1 MSEKENKG
9 IGDIGGGPLLTEPV
23 EEQMNAFQDNFLK
36 SLLGIEYL
44 KKYNV
49 ERKTDNDGQG
59 IITLTPKVQN
69 GEIIEIKI
77 SVTEGVIEING
88 KEIKIGDLS
97 GFEKF
102 VSNNRTIDAINNA
115 KLFNKN
121 DGVFERAEKL
131 AKVYKFAKDLKDKYG
146 FKDEWIYEGALI

>member
-36 SLLGIEYL
+36 SLLGTEYL

-69 GEIIEIKI
+69 GERIEIKI

-102 VSNNRTIDAINNA
+102 VSNKDNLSVIEGSN
-115 KLFNKN
+115 LLS
-121 DGVFERAEKL
+121 GSEVFERAEKL

-146 FKDEWIYEGALI
+146 FKDEWIYESVLI